1 MKKNFKKSLSLFLAV
16 LMAVSC
22 FSIVGFAAANDAPI
36 DITSQHN
43 KAGCVWDRKPDVD
56 AVGCNNGKIGAIYCK
71 THNNILIRSETVVP
85 APHNFEGVEWAI
97 NGNVTDC
104 EKGYTRTK
112 TCKDCKKPV
121 LTETYNQ
128 HDWKVT
134 GRDDAAKCT
143 EVSYELKKCNVCKKE
158 VREPLEPGLHSW
170 GEDPEAGWKVKDKA
184 TCTLKGYEERKC
196 TKCVEVETRE
206 VPATGHKMKQLDPGK
221 EPTCEKEG
229 STAKWKC
236 QNCDYQNEVF
246 TISKLNHKD
255 DDNNGYC
262 DYCEGFRAEDG
273 SICDCPC
280 HQKSGILSSLY
291 KIVLFIFRLFKIG
304 QKCGCGADHY
314 VVD

>member
-1 MKKNFKKSLSLFLAV
+1 MKKNFKKSLSLFHAV

-22 FSIVGFAAANDAPI
+22 FSIVGFAATDA
-36 DITSQHN
+36 H
-43 KAGCVWDRKPDVD
+43 AGHSVTKSEATPAETCKNGLTESIYCNTCKVWVKRAEVVEALHVLDGVD
-56 AVGCNNGKIGAIYCK
+56 WKVNGK
-71 THNNILIRSETVVP
+71 
-85 APHNFEGVEWAI
+85 
-97 NGNVTDC
+97 VTDC
-104 EKGYTRTK
+104 ELGYTRYK
-112 TCKDCKKPV
+112 TCKSCKEDV
-121 LTETYNQ
+121 AFETCNL
-128 HDWKVT
+128 HEWVVT

-143 EVSYELKKCNVCKKE
+143 DISYENKECKVCKKT

-206 VPATGHKMKQLDPGK
+206 VPATGHKMKMIDAGSA
-221 EPTCEKEG
+221 PTCEKEG
-229 STAKWKC
+229 STAKFKC
-236 QNCDYQNEVF
+236 QNCDYQNEVSP
-246 TISKLNHKD
+246 IGKLNHKD

>member
-1 MKKNFKKSLSLFLAV
+1 MKKNFKKSLCLFLAV

-22 FSIVGFAAANDAPI
+22 FSVTCFALDEH
-36 DITSQHN
+36 TFHLKTTH
-43 KAGCVWDRKPDVD
+43 KAVT
-56 AVGCNNGKIGAIYCK
+56 AEGCNDGKTEGIYCNACEK
-71 THNNILIRSETVVP
+71 WIKEPQKID
-85 APHNFEGVEWAI
+85 APHNFGDWEIQGT
-97 NGNVTDC
+97 VTDC

-134 GRDDAAKCT
+134 GTDQAAKCT

-229 STAKWKC
+229 STAKFKC